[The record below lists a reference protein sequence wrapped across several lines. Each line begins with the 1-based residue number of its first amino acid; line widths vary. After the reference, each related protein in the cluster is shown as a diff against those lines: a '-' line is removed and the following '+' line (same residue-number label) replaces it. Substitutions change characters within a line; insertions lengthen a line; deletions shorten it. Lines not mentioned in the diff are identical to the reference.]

1 MFARLQFPTISAR
14 ALGIT
19 LGAWMLVALATACG
33 STTPTSALPAPS
45 AAAAASPGSAQP
57 SVPVAPSPG
66 APASTSVTPT
76 EVPTKVAF
84 AVTLTPEAA
93 ARLTA
98 TTAPPP
104 KPSAPTGK
112 FTYTVVTGN
121 EPKFFTIWVANANGS
136 NPRQI
141 LTHAQWPT
149 FSPDGRQIAY
159 FGRPEGGSAGLYIA
173 NSDGGGVIGPL
184 VVSPG
189 VCCMNWSRDGTWIVY
204 TNSPRASQ
212 PGGPI
217 SMIKMDGAYKTTVS
231 LGVEGN
237 GPTFS
242 PNEQFIVYSGC
253 PPNTS
258 TCGLIVV
265 PASGGAP
272 RQLTKDNGGN
282 ADWSPHGDK
291 IVYQAVDEGGHL
303 QVYVVNT
310 DGSGKKALTHGRSN
324 DGQPVWSRDGGSV
337 FWRSDQNGTAW
348 AIYVMNADGSNARKL
363 IDNAV
368 PNQDLWGWES
378 LSVAP

>member
-1 MFARLQFPTISAR
+1 
-14 ALGIT
+14 
-19 LGAWMLVALATACG
+19 
-33 STTPTSALPAPS
+33 
-45 AAAAASPGSAQP
+45 
-57 SVPVAPSPG
+57 
-66 APASTSVTPT
+66 
-76 EVPTKVAF
+76 
-84 AVTLTPEAA
+84 
-93 ARLTA
+93 
-98 TTAPPP
+98 
-104 KPSAPTGK
+104 
-112 FTYTVVTGN
+112 
-121 EPKFFTIWVANANGS
+121 
-136 NPRQI
+136 
-141 LTHAQWPT
+141 
-149 FSPDGRQIAY
+149 
-159 FGRPEGGSAGLYIA
+159 
-173 NSDGGGVIGPL
+173 
-184 VVSPG
+184 
-189 VCCMNWSRDGTWIVY
+189 MNWSRDGTWIVY

-242 PNEQFIVYSGC
+242 PNGQFIVYSGC